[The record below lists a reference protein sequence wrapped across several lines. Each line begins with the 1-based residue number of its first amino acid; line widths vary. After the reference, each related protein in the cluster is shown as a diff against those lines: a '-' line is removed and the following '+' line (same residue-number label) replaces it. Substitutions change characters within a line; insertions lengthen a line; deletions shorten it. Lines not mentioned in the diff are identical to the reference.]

1 RSGRSEAIHG
11 TGSTSA
17 INMSTTKPP
26 LPMHGDGG
34 SQLEIFT
41 IVLIPAVGIL
51 LRNLFL
57 PWITHGKRFPTGG
70 KLYWYKFLVDFIFIV
85 APTLGVQTV
94 LADSVRIVHL
104 IMFSVIA
111 LLLVF
116 MLVEQSMVCKDG
128 ATARAIL
135 NKIIEEH
142 HAPTTFL
149 TYFRSAIFILVA
161 IAVLGVDFAIFPR
174 RFAKTETVGHS
185 LMDVGVAAFIAANGL
200 VPPLKTSARRE
211 ESERRRANRR
221 FSSLYSSTLFLVGLG
236 IVRTAVLSV
245 LGYPYQVSEY
255 GVHWN
260 FFYTLA
266 VVNLVTYLLPSQ
278 FTLITATLFAAV
290 HQFALSNGIQ
300 EWVLDESAPRDSFV
314 DANREG
320 IFSLAGYIAIYYYS
334 RAMGRFIAKTA
345 LAGLRVRSWAA
356 AVLHMLLLCAIFAA
370 AQLASEAA
378 LGPPSRRL
386 VNLPYILAMISME
399 CYLLAGCIG
408 VQTISYII
416 WAARVPHFGSEEN
429 PFATS
434 EPCLMTALNRYP
446 LLFFLVSNL
455 TTGVV
460 NVSIRAAGLQ
470 SWLLGPPAALCL
482 LVAHMLASTAL
493 PVYLCAAKKKQ

>member
-1 RSGRSEAIHG
+1 
-11 TGSTSA
+11 
-17 INMSTTKPP
+17 
-26 LPMHGDGG
+26 MHGDGG
-34 SQLEIFT
+34 SQWEIFT
-41 IVLIPAVGIL
+41 VVLIPAVGIL

-57 PWITHGKRFPTGG
+57 PWITHGLRFPTHG
-70 KLYWYKFLVDFIFIV
+70 KRYWYKFLADFLFIV

-94 LADSVRIVHL
+94 LADAVGIVHL
-104 IMFSVIA
+104 IMFSIIA

-116 MLVEQSMVCKDG
+116 MLIEQSMVCKDG
-128 ATARAIL
+128 ATARHIL

-161 IAVLGVDFAIFPR
+161 CAVLGVDFAIFPR

-200 VPPLKTSARRE
+200 VPPLKTNTRKE
-211 ESERRRANRR
+211 EGERKRASRR
-221 FSSLYSSTLFLVGLG
+221 FSMMYSSTLLLVGLG
-236 IVRTAVLSV
+236 IVRTLVLSV

-255 GVHWN
+255 GIHWN

-266 VVNLVTYLLPSQ
+266 VVNLVTYLLPTQ
-278 FTLITATLFAAV
+278 FTLITATIFAAV
-290 HQFALSNGIQ
+290 HQYALSNGIQ
-300 EWVLDESAPRDSFV
+300 DWVLDESAPRDTFV
-314 DANREG
+314 EANREG

-356 AVLHMLLLCAIFAA
+356 AVLHMLLLCGIFAA
-370 AQLASEAA
+370 VQLAAEAA

-386 VNLPYILAMISME
+386 VNLPYILAMVSME

-434 EPCLMTALNRYP
+434 EPCLMTALNKHP
-446 LLFFLVSNL
+446 LLFFLISNV

-460 NVSIRAAGLQ
+460 NLSIRALSLE
-470 SWLLGPPAALCL
+470 SWSLSPPVALVLLF
-482 LVAHMLASTAL
+482 AHMLAATAV
-493 PVYLCAAKKKQ
+493 PVYLCAKKKQ

>member
-1 RSGRSEAIHG
+1 MHIQHTMS
-11 TGSTSA
+11 ST
-17 INMSTTKPP
+17 KP

-34 SQLEIFT
+34 SQFEIFT
-41 IVLIPAVGIL
+41 VVLIPAVGIL
-51 LRNLFL
+51 LR
-57 PWITHGKRFPTGG
+57 I
-70 KLYWYKFLVDFIFIV
+70 KFLVDFIFIV
-85 APTLGVQTV
+85 APTLLVQTV
-94 LADSVRIVHL
+94 LADSVGFVHL

-116 MLVEQSMVCKDG
+116 MLVEQAMVVKDG
-128 ATARAIL
+128 ATARHIL

-174 RFAKTETVGHS
+174 RFAKTETKYISGAASDHIVKEFLIHKEHLLQFNPKGGANGSAVGHS

-200 VPPLKTSARRE
+200 VPPLKTSSRKE
-211 ESERRRANRR
+211 EGERKRASRR
-221 FSSLYSSTLFLVGLG
+221 FSLIYSSTLLLVGLG
-236 IVRTAVLSV
+236 IVRTIVLSI

-255 GVHWN
+255 GIHWN

-278 FTLITATLFAAV
+278 FTLITATIFAAV
-290 HQFALSNGIQ
+290 HQTALSNGVQ
-300 EWVLDESAPRDSFV
+300 AWVLDETAPRDSFLE
-314 DANREG
+314 ANREG
-320 IFSLAGYIAIYYYS
+320 ICSLAGYIAIYYYS

-345 LAGLRVRSWAA
+345 LAGLRVRSWSA
-356 AVLHMLLLCAIFAA
+356 AVLHMLLLCGIFAA
-370 AQLASEAA
+370 AQLAAEAA

-434 EPCLMTALNRYP
+434 EPCLMTALNKHP
-446 LLFFLVSNL
+446 LLFFLVSNV

-460 NVSIRAAGLQ
+460 NISIRALDLE
-470 SWLLGPPAALCL
+470 SWSLGPPVALCL
-482 LVAHMLASTAL
+482 LFAHMLAATAV
-493 PVYLCAAKKKQ
+493 PIFLCAKKKQ

>member
-1 RSGRSEAIHG
+1 MS
-11 TGSTSA
+11 ST
-17 INMSTTKPP
+17 KP

-34 SQLEIFT
+34 SQFEIFT
-41 IVLIPAVGIL
+41 VVLIPAVGIL

-57 PWITHGKRFPTGG
+57 PWITHGKRFPSNGR
-70 KLYWYKFLVDFIFIV
+70 LYWIKFLVDFIFIV
-85 APTLGVQTV
+85 APTLLVQTV
-94 LADSVRIVHL
+94 LADSVGFVHL

-116 MLVEQSMVCKDG
+116 MLVEQAMVVKDG
-128 ATARAIL
+128 ATARHIL

-200 VPPLKTSARRE
+200 VPPLKTSSRKE
-211 ESERRRANRR
+211 EGERKRASRR
-221 FSSLYSSTLFLVGLG
+221 FSLIYSSTLLLVGLG
-236 IVRTAVLSV
+236 IVRTIVLSI

-255 GVHWN
+255 GIHWN

-278 FTLITATLFAAV
+278 FTLITATIFAAV
-290 HQFALSNGIQ
+290 HQTALSNGVQ
-300 EWVLDESAPRDSFV
+300 AWVLDETAPRDSFLE
-314 DANREG
+314 ANREG
-320 IFSLAGYIAIYYYS
+320 ICSLAGYIAIYYYS

-345 LAGLRVRSWAA
+345 LAGLRVRSWSA
-356 AVLHMLLLCAIFAA
+356 AVLHMLLLCGIFAA
-370 AQLASEAA
+370 AQLAAEAA

-434 EPCLMTALNRYP
+434 EPCLMTALNKHP
-446 LLFFLVSNL
+446 LLFFLVSNV

-460 NVSIRAAGLQ
+460 NISIRALDLE
-470 SWLLGPPAALCL
+470 SWSLGPPVALCL
-482 LVAHMLASTAL
+482 LFAHMLAATAV
-493 PVYLCAAKKKQ
+493 PIFLCAKKKQ

>member
-1 RSGRSEAIHG
+1 
-11 TGSTSA
+11 
-17 INMSTTKPP
+17 MSTTKSS

-34 SQLEIFT
+34 TQLEIFVV
-41 IVLIPAVGIL
+41 VLIPAVGIL

-57 PWITHGKRFPTGG
+57 PWITHGKRFPPNG

-116 MLVEQSMVCKDG
+116 MLVEQSMVCRDG
-128 ATARAIL
+128 VNARFIM

-142 HAPTTFL
+142 HGPTTFL

-161 IAVLGVDFAIFPR
+161 SAVLGVDFSIFPR

-200 VPPLKTSARRE
+200 VAPLKTNARKE
-211 ESERRRANRR
+211 EGERKRAGRR
-221 FSSLYSSTLFLVGLG
+221 FSMIYSSTLLLVGLG
-236 IVRTAVLSV
+236 IVRTVVLWI
-245 LGYPYQVSEY
+245 LGYPYEVSEY
-255 GVHWN
+255 GIHWN

-278 FTLITATLFAAV
+278 FTLITATIFAGI
-290 HQFALSNGIQ
+290 HQFALSSGIQ
-300 EWVLDESAPRDSFV
+300 DWVLDESAPREGFLE
-314 DANREG
+314 ANREG

-345 LAGLRVRSWAA
+345 LVGLRVRSWAL
-356 AVLHMLLLCAIFAA
+356 AVFHLLLLCALFAL
-370 AQLASEAA
+370 AQLGAEAA

-386 VNLPYILAMISME
+386 VNLPYILAMVSLE

-408 VQTISYII
+408 IQTITYIV

-429 PFATS
+429 AFATS
-434 EPCLMTALNRYP
+434 EPCLMTTLNKHP
-446 LLFFLVSNL
+446 LLFFLVSNV

-460 NVSIRAAGLQ
+460 NLSLRAIGVEPWSLSAPVALA
-470 SWLLGPPAALCL
+470 LLFLHM
-482 LVAHMLASTAL
+482 LVATAI
-493 PVYLCAAKKKQ
+493 PAQLCANKKKD